1 MILLFKFMIHVLVW
15 SVSNTVT
22 NDMLSCLAENI
33 CLIFTILLCCCL
45 FNACVPLNKLPFDS
59 MLHCVFYMIRK
70 TVQSRFVSFVT
81 IDKIKS
87 AFDTLLDSEIVQ
99 SNIFQNI
106 SAYI

>member
-1 MILLFKFMIHVLVW
+1 
-15 SVSNTVT
+15 
-22 NDMLSCLAENI
+22 
-33 CLIFTILLCCCL
+33 
-45 FNACVPLNKLPFDS
+45 

-81 IDKIKS
+81 MDIIKS

-106 SAYI
+106 LAYI